1 MKKYILS
8 ILIFIMFMPLIVKA
22 ETCDID
28 KISINSIT
36 IKDKSEQANEIEE
49 ATATGKKINL
59 NLSMSN
65 VGDNIEYKIV
75 VKNASND
82 DYELDKKSFD
92 INSDYID
99 YEFSSEDNSNI
110 VKANSTKTLYLKI
123 NYKKEVP
130 EGSFISGEYNDAK
143 TMSFNLA
150 NDKDNDILKNPKT
163 GVHYLLMIIILLSLS
178 LITFLVLRKKKY
190 IKILVIIIVSAFIIP
205 ISVYAICKCEIKIES
220 NIKIEYLNSYFR
232 LCMGSSFG
240 QSDVYIPYRKGMT
253 WIEFDDYILENYQK
267 YKTYIQKSDG
277 TLEEY
282 GYLKKYGMDKDRIV
296 LRNPG
301 EFEFSEH
308 VLPVTDT
315 DNRDILYDN
324 FFSFGKHKQPYSF
337 TPVDYSYPNEYWAI
351 ENFETLY
358 PEEYSQM
365 ATTDRWWIYNE
376 NIFEAKYGCYY
387 FNGG

>member
-1 MKKYILS
+1 MKKIL
-8 ILIFIMFMPLIVKA
+8 FIPLIINA
-22 ETCDID
+22 ETCDNDKITLELLANETHYEGNVTVKSDPVINGKNINVDLVMFDQGDAVGYVFDIINNSNEDYEID
-28 KISINSIT
+28 KNSF
-36 IKDKSEQANEIEE
+36 N
-49 ATATGKKINL
+49 
-59 NLSMSN
+59 
-65 VGDNIEYKIV
+65 
-75 VKNASND
+75 
-82 DYELDKKSFD
+82 
-92 INSDYID
+92 INSDYIN
-99 YEFSSEDNSNI
+99 YSLNLEDNSTI
-110 VKANSTKTLYLKI
+110 VKAGTRQRASLIVEYANPVPTDTLLAGPVTDNKTI
-123 NYKKEVP
+123 TV
-130 EGSFISGEYNDAK
+130 
-143 TMSFNLA
+143 NLSA
-150 NDKDNDILKNPKT
+150 GQDIENPKT
-163 GVHYLLMIIILLSLS
+163 GVHDLLMIIILLSLS

-315 DNRDILYDN
+315 DNPDILYDN